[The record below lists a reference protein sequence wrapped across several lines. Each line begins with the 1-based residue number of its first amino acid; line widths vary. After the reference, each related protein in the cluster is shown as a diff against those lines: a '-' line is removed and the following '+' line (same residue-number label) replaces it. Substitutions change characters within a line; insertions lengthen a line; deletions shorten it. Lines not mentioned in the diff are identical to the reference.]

1 MAEVLTASFGL
12 QAAPKWEKLRGKTY
26 PDTESEQLTALETD
40 ETVRD
45 YRKRREGWA
54 SDPYR
59 PIYHMSSLYG
69 MGDANGLCEWQG
81 RYHLFY
87 QFGPPGA
94 NRVHWGHCY
103 SEDLVHW
110 HDLPPALYPDTEL
123 HCFSGQCLVED
134 ERVIALY
141 HGKMSGNSI
150 ATASDPLLLNWKKHP
165 NNPVIPNVETNQYEQ
180 PYNVFDPCIWKEED
194 GYYSISGTSA
204 NGWIRERR
212 RSASHLFLFTRPNP
226 LGISPSVAD

>member
-1 MAEVLTASFGL
+1 M
-12 QAAPKWEKLRGKTY
+12 GKTQRQNL
-26 PDTESEQLTALETD
+26 SE
-40 ETVRD
+40 
-45 YRKRREGWA
+45 YRGENNSLPLRQMRRCTTTSKRREAWA

-87 QFGPPGA
+87 QFGPPDVD
-94 NRVHWGHCY
+94 RVHWGHCY

-110 HDLPPALYPDTEL
+110 YDLPPALYPDTEL

-134 ERVIALY
+134 DRVVAIY

-165 NNPVIPNVETNQYEQ
+165 NNPVIPNVETNEYEQ

-194 GYYSISGTSA
+194 GYYSISGTST
-204 NGWIRERR
+204 NGG
-212 RSASHLFLFTRPNP
+212 SVNDAGQPH
-226 LGISPSVAD
+226 ISFIQRT

>member
-1 MAEVLTASFGL
+1 MADA
-12 QAAPKWEKLRGKTY
+12 WEKLRGKTY

-40 ETVRD
+40 ETVHD
-45 YRKRREGWA
+45 YKKRREGWA

-103 SEDLVHW
+103 SEDSG
-110 HDLPPALYPDTEL
+110 AL
-123 HCFSGQCLVED
+123 
-134 ERVIALY
+134 A
-141 HGKMSGNSI
+141 
-150 ATASDPLLLNWKKHP
+150 
-165 NNPVIPNVETNQYEQ
+165 
-180 PYNVFDPCIWKEED
+180 
-194 GYYSISGTSA
+194 
-204 NGWIRERR
+204 
-212 RSASHLFLFTRPNP
+212 RSAAGVVSRYRTALL
-226 LGISPSVAD
+226 